1 MLSFESGKEEV
12 IALLKQITNEDKTK
26 NLYDHL
32 QLLFDTKLILQNDE
46 KFLDLFEDI
55 SYRIRNEGFYIAS
68 DEKESKIKRYLEY
81 YVKAVQEKKSL
92 LEPLVKRDGD
102 DVTPITL
109 VGYVPDYYSIFQ
121 QLEWCGISVSE
132 KESYIL
138 TNALRSLV
146 SEKSLTSV
154 TFWGKVFG
162 KEKDYYIVET
172 TGVEGGKYKLN
183 NSYRQRQCERTRT

>member
-1 MLSFESGKEEV
+1 MSDLLNFESGKEEV
-12 IALLKQITNEDKTK
+12 VNLLKKITNEDKTK

-32 QLLFDTKLILQNDE
+32 QQLFDTKLILQNDE

-55 SYRIRNEGFYIAS
+55 SYRIRNEGFYIPPN
-68 DEKESKIKRYLEY
+68 DKESNTKRYLEY
-81 YVKAVQEKKSL
+81 YVKAVHEKKTL

-102 DVTPITL
+102 DVTPITS

-121 QLEWCGISVSE
+121 QLEWCGISISD

-138 TNALRSLV
+138 TNALRALV
-146 SEKSLTSV
+146 SEKSLQSV

-172 TGVEGGKYKLN
+172 TGVEGGKIK
-183 NSYRQRQCERTRT
+183 TIKI